1 MSEFSQGSI
10 RKAFLFEQL
19 SNQVTQT
26 TTVNDPFSHNVN
38 VDAGNDPAGP
48 KKNALAIAIVAVAA
62 AHLGIWYIAKQLP
75 TPQLD
80 VKTHDPVVIEI
91 VKPPEPPKVIE
102 PKIPPVVQKPKIPPV
117 SPKPEPVQ
125 KQIETPKPVQK
136 HVEQPKPVE
145 QHKAVEQPRPVA
157 EPLSKN
163 VVAAPVQQPVSKPAE
178 APVKAADDNL
188 PVTEAKGYAGYL
200 SNPAP
205 EYPEQALDRGWEGSV
220 ILRVKVLPNGSPDS
234 VTVKQSSGKKILDSA
249 AVRTVKQWKFSPA
262 LKGKT
267 PVEGWVDVPI
277 HYQLPK

>member
-1 MSEFSQGSI
+1 MSEFSHGSI

-19 SNQVTQT
+19 SNQVTYT
-26 TTVNDPFSHNVN
+26 TTVNDPFSHNV
-38 VDAGNDPAGP
+38 DGGNDPTGP

-80 VKTHDPVVIEI
+80 VKTPDPVVIEI

-136 HVEQPKPVE
+136 HIEQPKPVE
-145 QHKAVEQPRPVA
+145 QHKALEQPRPVA

-178 APVKAADDNL
+178 APAKAADDNL

-234 VTVKQSSGKKILDSA
+234 ETVKQSSGKKILDSA

>member
-10 RKAFLFEQL
+10 KKAFLFEQL
-19 SNQVTQT
+19 SNQVTHT
-26 TTVNDPFSHNVN
+26 TTVNDPFRHNVD
-38 VDAGNDPAGP
+38 VGNDPAEP
-48 KKNALAIAIVAVAA
+48 KKNALAIAIVAVTA

-80 VKTHDPVVIEI
+80 VKTPDPVVIEI

-117 SPKPEPVQ
+117 SQTPQPVQ

-136 HVEQPKPVE
+136 HVEP
-145 QHKAVEQPRPVA
+145 HKSVEQPRPVA

-163 VVAAPVQQPVSKPAE
+163 VVAAPVQQPVSKPADVP
-178 APVKAADDNL
+178 AKAADDNL

-249 AVRTVKQWKFSPA
+249 AIRTVKQWKFSPA

>member
-10 RKAFLFEQL
+10 RKAFLFGQL
-19 SNQVTQT
+19 SNQVPHT
-26 TTVNDPFSHNVN
+26 TTVNDPFSHNVE
-38 VDAGNDPAGP
+38 VGNDPVEP

-80 VKTHDPVVIEI
+80 VKTPDPVVIEI

-117 SPKPEPVQ
+117 SQMPQPVQ
-125 KQIETPKPVQK
+125 KQVEPTKPVQK
-136 HVEQPKPVE
+136 HVEQ
-145 QHKAVEQPRPVA
+145 HKAIEQPRPVA

-163 VVAAPVQQPVSKPAE
+163 VVAAPVQQSVAKPTD
-178 APVKAADDNL
+178 APAKTSDDNL

>member
-10 RKAFLFEQL
+10 KKAVLFGQL
-19 SNQVTQT
+19 RNQAIHQT
-26 TTVNDPFSHNVN
+26 IVNDPFGHNLYVGR
-38 VDAGNDPAGP
+38 DLTQP
-48 KKNALAIAIVAVAA
+48 KKNALVTAIVAVAV
-62 AHLGIWYIAKQLP
+62 AHLGIWYITKQLP
-75 TPQLD
+75 MPELDIKTP
-80 VKTHDPVVIEI
+80 DPVVIEI

-102 PKIPPVVQKPKIPPV
+102 PKIPPVVQKTKVPPV
-117 SPKPEPVQ
+117 TQTPQPVKKQLEPPKS
-125 KQIETPKPVQK
+125 VQK
-136 HVEQPKPVE
+136 HIEQPKPVE
-145 QHKAVEQPRPVA
+145 QYKAVEQPRPVA
-157 EPLSKN
+157 ESLNKN
-163 VVAAPVQQPVSKPAE
+163 VVEEPVQQSVSKPVD
-178 APVKAADDNL
+178 PPAATASDDKF

-249 AVRTVKQWKFSPA
+249 ALRTVKQWKFSPA
-262 LKGKT
+262 LKGKM

>member
-19 SNQVTQT
+19 SNEVTQA
-26 TTVNDPFSHNVN
+26 TTVNDPFSHNVD
-38 VDAGNDPAGP
+38 VGNDPVGP
-48 KKNALAIAIVAVAA
+48 KKNALVIAIVAVAA

-80 VKTHDPVVIEI
+80 VKTPDPVVIEI

-125 KQIETPKPVQK
+125 KQIETPKPQK

-145 QHKAVEQPRPVA
+145 QHKVVEQPRPVA

-178 APVKAADDNL
+178 APAKAADDNL

>member
-1 MSEFSQGSI
+1 MSEFSHGSI

-19 SNQVTQT
+19 SNQVTYT
-26 TTVNDPFSHNVN
+26 TTVNDPFSHNV
-38 VDAGNDPAGP
+38 DGGNDPTGP
-48 KKNALAIAIVAVAA
+48 KKNALTIAIVAVAA

-80 VKTHDPVVIEI
+80 VKTPDPVVIEI

-136 HVEQPKPVE
+136 HIEQPKPVE
-145 QHKAVEQPRPVA
+145 QHKALEQPRPVA

-178 APVKAADDNL
+178 APAKAADDNL

-205 EYPEQALDRGWEGSV
+205 EYPEQALDRGWDGSV

>member
-1 MSEFSQGSI
+1 
-10 RKAFLFEQL
+10 
-19 SNQVTQT
+19 
-26 TTVNDPFSHNVN
+26 P
-38 VDAGNDPAGP
+38 
-48 KKNALAIAIVAVAA
+48 
-62 AHLGIWYIAKQLP
+62 
-75 TPQLD
+75 
-80 VKTHDPVVIEI
+80 DPVVIEI

-117 SPKPEPVQ
+117 SPKPEPEPVQ

-145 QHKAVEQPRPVA
+145 QQAVEQPRPVA

-178 APVKAADDNL
+178 APAKTADDNL

>member
-10 RKAFLFEQL
+10 KKAFLFEQL
-19 SNQVTQT
+19 SNQVTHT
-26 TTVNDPFSHNVN
+26 TTVNDPFRHNVD
-38 VDAGNDPAGP
+38 VGNDPAGP
-48 KKNALAIAIVAVAA
+48 KKNALAVAIVAVAA
-62 AHLGIWYIAKQLP
+62 VHLGIWYIAKQLP

-80 VKTHDPVVIEI
+80 VKTPDPVVIEI

-117 SPKPEPVQ
+117 SQTPQPVQ
-125 KQIETPKPVQK
+125 KQIEPPKPIQK

-145 QHKAVEQPRPVA
+145 PHKAAEQPRPVA

-163 VVAAPVQQPVSKPAE
+163 VVAAPVQQPVSKPADVP
-178 APVKAADDNL
+178 AKAADDNL

-249 AVRTVKQWKFSPA
+249 AIRTVKQWKFSPA

-267 PVEGWVDVPI
+267 PIEGWVDVPI

>member
-19 SNQVTQT
+19 SNQVTHT
-26 TTVNDPFSHNVN
+26 TTVNDPFRHNVD
-38 VDAGNDPAGP
+38 VGNDPAGP

-62 AHLGIWYIAKQLP
+62 VLLGIWYIAKQLP

-80 VKTHDPVVIEI
+80 VKTPDPVVIEI

-117 SPKPEPVQ
+117 SQTPQPVQ
-125 KQIETPKPVQK
+125 KQIEPPKPVQK

-163 VVAAPVQQPVSKPAE
+163 VVAAPVQQPVSKPAD
-178 APVKAADDNL
+178 APAKAADDNL

-205 EYPEQALDRGWEGSV
+205 EYPEQALERGWEGSV

-249 AVRTVKQWKFSPA
+249 AIRTVKQWKFSPA

>member
-19 SNQVTQT
+19 SNQVSHT
-26 TTVNDPFSHNVN
+26 TTVNDPFSHNVD
-38 VDAGNDPAGP
+38 VGNDPAGP

-102 PKIPPVVQKPKIPPV
+102 HKIPPVAQKPKIPPV

-145 QHKAVEQPRPVA
+145 QHEVVEQPRPVA

-178 APVKAADDNL
+178 APSKAADDNL

>member
-1 MSEFSQGSI
+1 MSEFSHGSI

-19 SNQVTQT
+19 SNQVTYT
-26 TTVNDPFSHNVN
+26 TTVNDPFSHNVD
-38 VDAGNDPAGP
+38 VGNDPTGP

-136 HVEQPKPVE
+136 HVEQ
-145 QHKAVEQPRPVA
+145 HKAVEQPRPVA

-178 APVKAADDNL
+178 APAKAADDNL

>member
-10 RKAFLFEQL
+10 KKAFLFEQL
-19 SNQVTQT
+19 SNQVTHT
-26 TTVNDPFSHNVN
+26 TTVNDPFRHN
-38 VDAGNDPAGP
+38 VDAGNDPAEP
-48 KKNALAIAIVAVAA
+48 KKNALAIAIVAVTA

-80 VKTHDPVVIEI
+80 VKTPDPVVIEI

-117 SPKPEPVQ
+117 SQTPQPVQ

-136 HVEQPKPVE
+136 HVEQLKPVE
-145 QHKAVEQPRPVA
+145 PHKAVEQPRLVA

-163 VVAAPVQQPVSKPAE
+163 VVAAPVQQPVSKPADVS
-178 APVKAADDNL
+178 AKAADDNL

-249 AVRTVKQWKFSPA
+249 AIRTVKQWKFSPA